1 MSGTPKDQ
9 ADWVDF
15 DVGTGGTPAQG
26 DVPAMPPIEEDDEMR
41 DWDVVSHTLWSIIP
55 GVIIIV
61 AVVLCMLECLG
72 LRGAEANPV
81 ATGRKPQVLC
91 IILLG
96 SGGADTIVWDF
107 NDLVIDGAGNTDTLR
122 VESGDVDITTFAG
135 TITGIDEV
143 DLSAD
148 AGNNA
153 LTVSYADVLA
163 MTDNA
168 DTLVIIGDVGDSIDA
183 GSGWTDGGF
192 DGSGNHIYTQMVG
205 PDLATLLVDPN
216 VTVNPD
222 ILM

>member
-1 MSGTPKDQ
+1 MCLWLEKGVTMSGTPKDQ

-96 SGGADTIVWDF
+96 SGGASVPLIRYLL
-107 NDLVIDGAGNTDTLR
+107 DLDHANGFRL
-122 VESGDVDITTFAG
+122 
-135 TITGIDEV
+135 
-143 DLSAD
+143 
-148 AGNNA
+148 
-153 LTVSYADVLA
+153 
-163 MTDNA
+163 
-168 DTLVIIGDVGDSIDA
+168 VGDMLHNFATVFILCKVVSQRSVA
-183 GSGWTDGGF
+183 GAC
-192 DGSGNHIYTQMVG
+192 M
-205 PDLATLLVDPN
+205 AAACRACRR
-216 VTVNPD
+216 
-222 ILM
+222 